1 MRRSHQLIQR
11 TTEGRDGEK
20 KKKETLVSFI
30 VKNNF
35 QTVYT
40 VHKVTHEKPSRCK
53 VNDAEEALSRT
64 TLETTLDDFLKREKP
79 FSVNL

>member
-11 TTEGRDGEK
+11 TTEGRDRER
-20 KKKETLVSFI
+20 KKEKLVSFI